1 MFEHATLVAI
11 VVNAL
16 ISALV
21 DYGHVDQNNV
31 PVPAADGAWTA
42 FSWRNNLIDA
52 VEKPFLVLFTIEMVV
67 KVRWCSRRTAC
78 PSHCAAHPLFHYCSF
93 RQVIAEGFCWGYN
106 SYLSNGWN
114 WIDFVVVASGWA
126 QYIPGMPTAS
136 GLRVLRAM
144 RPLRSVTRFPA
155 MRELVSGFLACLGA
169 MGDVFAMMVSATVK
183 GGEGMGEGMVR

>member
-1 MFEHATLVAI
+1 
-11 VVNAL
+11 
-16 ISALV
+16 
-21 DYGHVDQNNV
+21 
-31 PVPAADGAWTA
+31 
-42 FSWRNNLIDA
+42 
-52 VEKPFLVLFTIEMVV
+52 MVV
-67 KVRWCSRRTAC
+67 KVRWWSRRGRRAPATA
-78 PSHCAAHPLFHYCSF
+78 PLTPLFLSSF